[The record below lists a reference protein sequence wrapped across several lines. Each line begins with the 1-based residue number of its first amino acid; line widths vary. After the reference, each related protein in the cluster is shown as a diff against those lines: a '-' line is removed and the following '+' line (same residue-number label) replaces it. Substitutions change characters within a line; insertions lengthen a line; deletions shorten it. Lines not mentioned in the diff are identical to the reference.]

1 MYSHRVCSPTELS
14 LRQRAFPQQI
24 AEDWYWPRSSR
35 PAEMLGGLLLA
46 GSRLS
51 ACIFLD
57 VGLHRR
63 PVFDWKLFQTLSTT
77 VKQDPPAL
85 RVRRASAYRFE
96 Y

>member
-1 MYSHRVCSPTELS
+1 MQALLNGP
-14 LRQRAFPQQI
+14 
-24 AEDWYWPRSSR
+24 
-35 PAEMLGGLLLA
+35 LLA
-46 GSRLS
+46 ASRRS

-63 PVFDWKLFQTLSTT
+63 AVFDWKLFQTLSTT
-77 VKQDPPAL
+77 LKRDPPAL